1 MKAYIVTMP
10 IKYLYV
16 KNIKLR
22 YVFKI
27 VQILSK
33 LCYEDYVDVD
43 FERFVSDITNIEFLS
58 EFCDIKSLFDYC
70 IDEYVHN
77 DAAKK
82 IELDDYSTIL
92 KCDIG
97 DFLINLDTFMFL
109 NKIIYPE
116 LLETHIECYQRNSFK
131 EYVAKLGCSFGK
143 EEICSL
149 YGGMNFKDALK
160 EFKSDFSLYL
170 TYNEIGGLI
179 LPEEI
184 IYSQDEFKIKV
195 QLGI

>member
-1 MKAYIVTMP
+1 MKEYIVTMP

-43 FERFVSDITNIEFLS
+43 FERFVSDITNIKFLS
-58 EFCDIKSLFDYC
+58 QFCDIKSLYDYC
-70 IDEYVHN
+70 MDEYVHN
-77 DAAKK
+77 DAAKR

-97 DFLINLDTFMFL
+97 DFLISLDTFIFL
-109 NKIIYPE
+109 NKKIYPD
-116 LLETHIECYQRNSFK
+116 LLKAHIECYQRISFK
-131 EYVAKLGCSFGK
+131 EYVAKLECSFGK
-143 EEICSL
+143 KEICSL
-149 YGGMNFKDALK
+149 YGDMNFKDALK

-184 IYSQDEFKIKV
+184 IYYQDEFKIKV

>member
-1 MKAYIVTMP
+1 M
-10 IKYLYV
+10 YV

-27 VQILSK
+27 AQILSK
-33 LCYEDYVDVD
+33 LRYEDYVDVD
-43 FERFVSDITNIEFLS
+43 FERFASDITNIEFLS
-58 EFCDIKSLFDYC
+58 EFCDIEILFDYC
-70 IDEYVHN
+70 IDKYVHN
-77 DAAKK
+77 DDAKR
-82 IELDDYSTIL
+82 IMWEDYGTIL
-92 KCDIG
+92 NYDIG
-97 DFLINLDTFMFL
+97 NFLINLDTFMFL

-116 LLETHIECYQRNSFK
+116 LLETHIKCYRKNNFK
-131 EYVAKLGCSFGK
+131 EYVAKLGISFDK

-149 YGGMNFKDALK
+149 YSGMNFKDALK